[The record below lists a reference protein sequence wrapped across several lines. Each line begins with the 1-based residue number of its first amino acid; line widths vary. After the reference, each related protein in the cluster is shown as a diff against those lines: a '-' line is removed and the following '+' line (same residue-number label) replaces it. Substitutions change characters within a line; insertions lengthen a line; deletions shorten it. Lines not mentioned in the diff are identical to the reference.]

1 MKHAVPAVTAEVV
14 ARVVQAAMKR
24 LERKLEALA
33 RSGGAMG
40 RDGVVRDDTAERIF
54 ELMRRLEPD
63 PKKKKAQL
71 LTVFRITVL
80 DGRTQREAATIC
92 ECKESLVS
100 RRVADLEE
108 RFEMSI
114 EELRYYASRVLDL
127 ESAAKGERRKKK
139 KHGAGPDERGFEH
152 AEGED
157 FGSEEEEV

>member
-139 KHGAGPDERGFEH
+139 KHGAAPDERGFEQ